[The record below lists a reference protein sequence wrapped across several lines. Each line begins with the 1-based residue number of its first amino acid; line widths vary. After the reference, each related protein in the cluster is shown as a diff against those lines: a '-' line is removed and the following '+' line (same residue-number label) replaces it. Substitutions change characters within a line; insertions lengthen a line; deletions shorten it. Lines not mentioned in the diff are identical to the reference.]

1 MENSTSSKNFEPDEL
16 SQMIQMIQR
25 QTNYTEEMAREKLTE
40 FNYKPID
47 VIKNYMGLDE
57 KKEKP
62 IKSIN
67 QEMYRQMRKQL
78 DISEFRQKQHEK
90 LLVELN
96 EGNN

>member
-1 MENSTSSKNFEPDEL
+1 MENSISSKNFEPNEL
-16 SQMIQMIQR
+16 SEMIQMIQR
-25 QTNYTEEMAREKLTE
+25 QTNYTEEIAREKLIE

-47 VIKNYMGLDE
+47 VIKNYMGLD
-57 KKEKP
+57 KKEEKP

-90 LLVELN
+90 LSAELN
-96 EGNN
+96 EG

>member
-1 MENSTSSKNFEPDEL
+1 MENRISSQICEPEEL
-16 SQMIQMIQR
+16 GEMIQMIQR
-25 QTNYTEEMAREKLTE
+25 QTDYTEETAREKLIE

-47 VIKNYMGLDE
+47 VIKNYMGLD
-57 KKEKP
+57 KKEEKP

-78 DISEFRQKQHEK
+78 DISDFRQKQHEK

>member
-25 QTNYTEEMAREKLTE
+25 QTNYTEEMAREKLIE

-57 KKEKP
+57 KKENP